1 MTNPQDAVIEFIRN
15 DIGYTGPLDASM
27 DLLEAQ
33 ILDSFNVVQLAMFLQ
48 QRFRIELEGEDL
60 VRSNLSTLAAIAA
73 LVDRRQTARP

>member
-1 MTNPQDAVIEFIRN
+1 MTTPQDAVIEFIRN
-15 DIGYTGPLDASM
+15 DIGYTGPLDPSM

-48 QRFRIELEGEDL
+48 QRFQIELEGEDL

-73 LVDRRQTARP
+73 LVDRHQAARP

>member
-1 MTNPQDAVIEFIRN
+1 MTTPQDAVIEFIRN
-15 DIGYTGPLDASM
+15 DIGYTGPLDPSM

-48 QRFRIELEGEDL
+48 QRFQIELEGEDL

-73 LVDRRQTARP
+73 LVDRRQAARP